1 MKIWLIFILALAFGC
16 ASTEKPSTT
25 IIVPSAATSA
35 PEYRGDGTMPAQRY
49 VVRMSDGERDWEV
62 EFPETASGYEIRIP
76 LEAQKT
82 KGVTWQSDN
91 LTDADRK
98 ILERERRMNPGM
110 ERDGIFVGGEN
121 LADGSAEPGAELD
134 ENGQPVESREVGRVN
149 EDAASPTRPSYLL
162 GIDEVQELFQ
172 AGKFELAMV
181 RVTEL
186 EKAYPNDAKLL
197 SMMGT
202 LWLQLGRR
210 ELARETWERVLQID
224 PENRAVIEALRQL
237 NGE

>member
-1 MKIWLIFILALAFGC
+1 
-16 ASTEKPSTT
+16 
-25 IIVPSAATSA
+25 
-35 PEYRGDGTMPAQRY
+35 
-49 VVRMSDGERDWEV
+49 
-62 EFPETASGYEIRIP
+62 
-76 LEAQKT
+76 
-82 KGVTWQSDN
+82 
-91 LTDADRK
+91 
-98 ILERERRMNPGM
+98 MNPGM

-121 LADGSAEPGAELD
+121 LANGSAEPGTELD
-134 ENGQPVESREVGRVN
+134 ENGQPIESREVGRVN
-149 EDAASPTRPSYLL
+149 EDAAAPYRPSYLL
-162 GIDEVQELFQ
+162 GINEVQELFQ